1 MRDMILQALKTKLL
15 GQMNGHIANIE
26 VMMTNPV
33 GVGDHPTI
41 VETIEKELGALDS
54 VNGKLN
60 VLVKY
65 IERPATKEEPKEIKD
80 KSFQENFIIEVLE
93 FISEKKL
100 RVVPT
105 SPEIARFVR
114 SNRRYKEL
122 LPVGIKL

>member
-41 VETIEKELGALDS
+41 VDTIDKELLALEHA
-54 VNGKLN
+54 NGKLN

-65 IERPATKEEPKEIKD
+65 FERRTENAIE
-80 KSFQENFIIEVLE
+80 
-93 FISEKKL
+93 EKKE
-100 RVVPT
+100 
-105 SPEIARFVR
+105 SK
-114 SNRRYKEL
+114 SK
-122 LPVGIKL
+122 

>member
-41 VETIEKELGALDS
+41 IDTIDKELMALEHA
-54 VNGKLN
+54 NGKLN

-65 IERPATKEEPKEIKD
+65 FERRA
-80 KSFQENFIIEVLE
+80 ENASE
-93 FISEKKL
+93 EKKE
-100 RVVPT
+100 
-105 SPEIARFVR
+105 SK
-114 SNRRYKEL
+114 SK
-122 LPVGIKL
+122 

>member
-41 VETIEKELGALDS
+41 VDTIDKELMALEHA
-54 VNGKLN
+54 NGKLN

-65 IERPATKEEPKEIKD
+65 FERRTENAIE
-80 KSFQENFIIEVLE
+80 
-93 FISEKKL
+93 EKKE
-100 RVVPT
+100 
-105 SPEIARFVR
+105 SK
-114 SNRRYKEL
+114 SK
-122 LPVGIKL
+122 